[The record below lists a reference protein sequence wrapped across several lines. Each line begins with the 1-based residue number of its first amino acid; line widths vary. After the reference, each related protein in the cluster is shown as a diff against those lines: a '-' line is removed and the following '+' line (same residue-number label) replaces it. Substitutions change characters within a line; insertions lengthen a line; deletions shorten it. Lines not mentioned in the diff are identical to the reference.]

1 MKLKATELAIEKM
14 NESIREVRGNFG
26 NILNSSVIEYFKN
39 LTNKSY
45 NDVMVSDS
53 YEMKVRKGAEV
64 LPGAILSNG
73 ANDQLYLSLRLAF
86 INMIYKEM
94 DFPVILDDAF
104 VQYDDTRT
112 EKAIDLLLSC
122 KFKQLL
128 IFTCQSREKAIFE
141 KKNIEINYISL

>member
-1 MKLKATELAIEKM
+1 
-14 NESIREVRGNFG
+14 
-26 NILNSSVIEYFKN
+26 
-39 LTNKSY
+39 
-45 NDVMVSDS
+45 
-53 YEMKVRKGAEV
+53 
-64 LPGAILSNG
+64 
-73 ANDQLYLSLRLAF
+73 
-86 INMIYKEM
+86 M